1 MKHFIHAAVI
11 AGMTLASTAVLADDL
26 KAAPEFKAKD
36 ANGKEHSLADYKGK
50 VLVLEFTNPGSP
62 VSGKGGCPFMVPR
75 YEKQVMQ
82 KVADKVSALGGTY
95 LAVNSNNYNTAE
107 DSKEIAKKYDVKF
120 DTLLDSDGTIGKAIG
135 AKTTPHMFVINPEGV
150 LVYRGAI
157 DNSPDG
163 IGESPTGDK
172 LVRYVDDAIEA
183 VRASKPLA
191 VAETKA
197 YGCGVKYAK

>member
-135 AKTTPHMFVINPEGV
+135 AKTTPHMFVINKEGKI
-150 LVYRGAI
+150 VYDGALN
-157 DNSPDG
+157 DNASPD
-163 IGESPTGDK
+163 ISKDETATN
-172 LVRYVDDAIEA
+172 YVVQAVEA
-183 VRASKPLA
+183 ASKGEVPK
-191 VAETKA
+191 VTQTKS
-197 YGCGVKYAK
+197 YGCGIKYKE

>member
-135 AKTTPHMFVINPEGV
+135 AKTTPHMFVINKEGKI
-150 LVYRGAI
+150 VYDGALN
-157 DNSPDG
+157 DNASPD
-163 IGESPTGDK
+163 ITKDETATN
-172 LVRYVDDAIEA
+172 YVVQAVEA
-183 VRASKPLA
+183 ASKGEVPK
-191 VAETKA
+191 VTQTKS
-197 YGCGVKYAK
+197 YGCGIKYKE